1 MFAFDLEKSEGTR
14 LAENDCDNR
23 EKILWNNVSGKMGAT
38 PHPKQILCGLCRTL
52 KRTSVL
58 SEDPSKRAWIEDCIG
73 GRR

>member
-14 LAENDCDNR
+14 LTENDCDNR
-23 EKILWNNVSGKMGAT
+23 VKILWSNVSGKMGAT
-38 PHPKQILCGLCRTL
+38 PHPKQRKL

-58 SEDPSKRAWIEDCIG
+58 SGDPSKGAWIEDCIG